1 MDKEQ
6 IMQIFLRTG
15 VFRTGHF
22 GLNSGLHSK
31 EYINK
36 DAIFPHTE
44 DISTLGLEIAMKFAD
59 DDIDVVV
66 GPEKG
71 GIIVS
76 QWVAYHLTK
85 LRGQEVLSVYVEK
98 KVILDIRVEFK
109 FTRGYDE
116 LVRGKRVLIVED
128 ILTTGGSVKVVVD
141 LVRSTGG
148 VVVGLGALC
157 NRGKVTA
164 NNVGDVPKFVALI
177 DVELETYLPNKKDW
191 PLCKEGIPMNKDVGK
206 GK

>member
-1 MDKEQ
+1 MNRDE
-6 IMQIFLRTG
+6 IMAIFERTG
-15 VFRTGHF
+15 AFRKGHF
-22 GLNSGLHSK
+22 GLVSGLHSK

-44 DISTLGLEIAMKFAD
+44 DISNLGLEIATKFVD
-59 DDIDVVV
+59 DEIDVVV

-71 GIIVS
+71 GIILS
-76 QWVAYHLTK
+76 QWVAHHLTK
-85 LRGQEVLSVYVEK
+85 LCGREVLSVYAEK
-98 KVILDIRVEFK
+98 KAILDISVEFK
-109 FTRGYDE
+109 FTRNYDE

-148 VVVGLGALC
+148 IVVGLGALC
-157 NRGKVTA
+157 NRGKVIA
-164 NNVGDVPKFVALI
+164 NDVGDVPKFITLI
-177 DVELETYLPNKKDW
+177 DVELETYLPTEC
-191 PLCKEGIPMNKDVGK
+191 PLCKQGIPMNKDVGK